1 MDDLLDLTSRVEAT
15 HFWFRGFRRFVAPAI
30 AEIAGGRRDLR
41 LLDCGCGTGF
51 NLTTLLRPYGR
62 AFGFDLTPGG
72 LTLARAAGVP
82 LARAD
87 MAAISFQSNRFDLV
101 TSFDVMQYVRDDYAV
116 ATELARVL
124 KPGGGLVM
132 TAAALDVLRGGHAGT
147 WPEERRYTTARMRAI
162 VEAAGLEVRR
172 LTYLFAS
179 LFPAMLAVRAMG
191 RADRRGRPSRLRQG
205 SGEARR
211 SDEVAEAAGR
221 PLPSRG
227 GFSDPPVDW
236 EMRVP
241 VSPVNTALTWM
252 LSGEAAISRRIPMP
266 VGSSVLVV
274 ATKP

>member
-1 MDDLLDLTSRVEAT
+1 MDNLLDLTSRVEAT

-30 AEIAGGRRDLR
+30 AEIAGRRRDLR

-87 MAAISFQSNRFDLV
+87 VAAIPFQSSRFDLV

-147 WPEERRYTTARMRAI
+147 WPEVRRYTTASMRAI

-191 RADRRGRPSRLRQG
+191 RDDRRGRPS
-205 SGEARR
+205 
-211 SDEVAEAAGR
+211 GR
-221 PLPSRG
+221 PMPSRG
-227 GFSDPPVDW
+227 GSSDPPVDW

-241 VSPVNTALTWM
+241 AAPVNTALTWM